1 MWVFLMFLWANALSS
16 LSPHPHPWRTPPTL
30 CLHCHPIHI
39 DEGHCQRFVYTVTPS
54 TLMKDT
60 ANPLSTLSPH
70 PHLWRTPP
78 SSALPSCFLWIPF
91 QYISQQAGIHLRRA
105 NMCLVWLSWSR
116 ILESE
121 GSLCMGFRTDSAAV
135 RNTTCELS
143 SLNFNQCLHG
153 CFKLYLVV
161 STVLLTYTTYCFDLP
176 VVWHTP
182 TPLSWI
188 PAVGE
193 PSVNDDN
200 NGVIFYKMLQN

>member
-1 MWVFLMFLWANALSS
+1 
-16 LSPHPHPWRTPPTL
+16 
-30 CLHCHPIHI
+30 
-39 DEGHCQRFVYTVTPS
+39 
-54 TLMKDT
+54 
-60 ANPLSTLSPH
+60 
-70 PHLWRTPP
+70 
-78 SSALPSCFLWIPF
+78 
-91 QYISQQAGIHLRRA
+91 
-105 NMCLVWLSWSR
+105 MCLVWLSWSR

-161 STVLLTYTTYCFDLP
+161 SMVLLTYTTYCFDLP

-200 NGVIFYKMLQN
+200 NGVIFYKMLKDMLKDEVDCPQMVFINSIAVPSINKVWTFKWPSNTGSKICPLICLSF